1 MKIHIWFNYL
11 LVSQRAQSLTYVKV
25 GPDSRIVISI
35 NKNSNKFMYTGK
47 FDIIKCYEDPGQW
60 QTQGFRTFNLETLWI
75 PSFPYVCLK
84 PFSNTRMSRFQ
95 AFHNC
100 LKPLEDKNDDLNV
113 NHILYQWYNCTC
125 VCAHMFSK
133 NTVSYSACKSVMG
146 MGYNHPRNLIIHLDS
161 LLMDSSF
168 ELQLLRKM
176 SWHKNSLN
184 SCQYFAKCIKINTN

>member
-1 MKIHIWFNYL
+1 MIKSKKGVGDFTTEVPMLAGGSRNRHVLVWSWSGTLCFYFVVLWFEFQSNGWSSSSWNTMKIHIWFNYL

-47 FDIIKCYEDPGQW
+47 FDIIKSYEDPGQW
-60 QTQGFRTFNLETLWI
+60 QTRGFRTFNLETLWI

-113 NHILYQWYNCTC
+113 NHILILVVQLYMRMCTQ
-125 VCAHMFSK
+125 V
-133 NTVSYSACKSVMG
+133 
-146 MGYNHPRNLIIHLDS
+146 
-161 LLMDSSF
+161 
-168 ELQLLRKM
+168 
-176 SWHKNSLN
+176 
-184 SCQYFAKCIKINTN
+184 